1 MRGRYES
8 LPPVIIITVAVGLM
22 GALQSGIHRLTTEDW
37 KVRLNIHPASCL
49 AFISG
54 LDEGMPPLPLLN
66 VTLMLA

>member
-1 MRGRYES
+1 
-8 LPPVIIITVAVGLM
+8 M